1 MAWCMLGPVVASG
14 QGADVPSSEA
24 PAVSNADRER
34 AKQLYEDG
42 LAAYRASKYS
52 EAIDKLLE
60 ADRVMPS
67 AAFSYNI
74 ALVYQAMGDKRSAL
88 RWLRG
93 YLRQSG
99 NKNDRPAI
107 DKVRSLEA
115 ELQSRG
121 LQQVTV
127 LSKPPGAT
135 LKIDGNALG
144 ITPFTMEIVPGSH
157 QVSLVLDGY
166 QTAQKTF
173 ELRPDRSMDLEVTL
187 TQVAQAAAPSS
198 AAMQAS
204 TPVVPSAQPVAPVT
218 APPPSDAPR
227 SHVRPWTW
235 VSLSLG
241 TALVGGAVIYELKRE
256 KDETDAR
263 SASQV
268 DYQPAF
274 DRMHSAQTTA
284 RILAV
289 AGSVGLVTG
298 AVLLTVDLT
307 HKEGPVQAAYVGTC
321 GTLGACAALRGQF

>member
-1 MAWCMLGPVVASG
+1 MLGPTVGSG
-14 QGADVPSSEA
+14 QVADAPSSEA

-42 LAAYRASKYS
+42 LASYRAGKYS

-99 NKNDRPAI
+99 NKDDKPAI
-107 DKVRSLEA
+107 EKVRSLEA
-115 ELQSRG
+115 ELQSKG

-157 QVSLVLDGY
+157 QASLVLDGY
-166 QTAQKTF
+166 QAAQKTF
-173 ELRPDRSMDLEVTL
+173 ELRPDRSMDLEVAL
-187 TQVAQAAAPSS
+187 TPVAQTVAPSNTETVPSTS
-198 AAMQAS
+198 AA
-204 TPVVPSAQPVAPVT
+204 PSAQPTAPV
-218 APPPSDAPR
+218 APPPMPESPR
-227 SHVRPWTW
+227 AHVRPWTW
-235 VSLSLG
+235 VSLGLG
-241 TALVGGAVIYELKRE
+241 TALIGGAVIYEFKRE

-263 SASQV
+263 NASQV
-268 DYQPAF
+268 DYQAAF

-298 AVLLTVDLT
+298 AALLTVDLT
-307 HKEGPVQAAYVGTC
+307 RKEGPVQSAYVGTC
-321 GTLGACAALRGQF
+321 GTLGACAALRGEF